1 MARSFYGISGGD
13 KAANA
18 GIERRFSKMN
28 VCFNSLDDF
37 GRLLSFDG
45 IIGRDAHVSFLESE
59 PFASVVSMGELRHL
73 WH

>member
-28 VCFNSLDDF
+28 VCFNSLE
-37 GRLLSFDG
+37 GKLLSFDG
-45 IIGRDAHVSFLESE
+45 LIGRDAHVSFLESE
-59 PFASVVSMGELRHL
+59 PFASVVSIGELRHL
-73 WH
+73 WV